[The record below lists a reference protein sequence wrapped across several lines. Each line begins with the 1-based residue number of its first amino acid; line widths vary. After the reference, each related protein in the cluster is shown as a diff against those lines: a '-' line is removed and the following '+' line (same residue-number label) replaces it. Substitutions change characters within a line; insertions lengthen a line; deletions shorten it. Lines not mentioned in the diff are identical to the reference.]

1 MASFLSTLFG
11 GGAEKEAANKNN
23 IIGQVA
29 HDRNMGFLDT
39 GLGKSSGYLTNALG
53 SYDSLAN
60 LASQY
65 RGASDLYMNAL
76 GVNGADAARTAQQ
89 SFTNNPG
96 YEAAIDAGMSAI
108 NRRRAAGGMLGSGNA
123 DLDALKY
130 GQNLQNQQYGSWL
143 DRLSGLNQNALAATG
158 TAAAGQAGAYGA
170 LSDLYGQDAANRIGV
185 TNGLA
190 SGMMQGNQQIAQ
202 GQASG
207 ARNLLG
213 AGMSLASLAMGG
225 MGGGFGFG
233 GGLGAG
239 SIGSAMNTGLGGMSS
254 YSIGYGGQN
263 MPVFGRPY

>member
-39 GLGKSSGYLTNALG
+39 GLGKSSGYLNSALG
-53 SYDSLAN
+53 AYTPLSD
-60 LASQY
+60 LASSY

-96 YEAAIDAGMSAI
+96 YEAAVDAGLSAI

-123 DLDALKY
+123 DLDALTF

-143 DRLSGLNQNALAATG
+143 DRLSGLNQNALQATG
-158 TAAAGQAGAYGA
+158 TAAAGQAGAYGS
-170 LSDLYGQDAANRIGV
+170 LSDLYSQDAANRIGV

-213 AGMSLASLAMGG
+213 GLSTLGG
-225 MGGGFGFG
+225 MALQAFGGSPGGGFNFG
-233 GGLGAG
+233 GGQTGPTYVNG
-239 SIGSAMNTGLGGMSS
+239 SSGMMGGVPF
-254 YSIGYGGQN
+254 
-263 MPVFGRPY
+263 PVIR

>member
-39 GLGKSSGYLTNALG
+39 GLGKSSGYLNSALDAYTPL
-53 SYDSLAN
+53 SDLAGR
-60 LASQY
+60 Y
-65 RGASDLYMNAL
+65 RGASDLYLNAL

-96 YEAAIDAGMSAI
+96 YEAAVDAGLNAI

-123 DLDALKY
+123 DLDALTF
-130 GQNLQNQQYGSWL
+130 GQNLQNQQYNGWL
-143 DRLSGLNQNALAATG
+143 DRLSGLNNNALAATG
-158 TAAAGQAGAYGA
+158 TAAAGQAGAYGS

-207 ARNLLG
+207 ARNLLN
-213 AGMSLASLAMGG
+213 AGMGLAWLAMGG
-225 MGGGFGFG
+225 RGGGIGGGFLFG
-233 GGLGAG
+233 GGQNGPNYVNGSLG
-239 SIGSAMNTGLGGMSS
+239 MMGGVAFQV
-254 YSIGYGGQN
+254 I
-263 MPVFGRPY
+263 R

>member
-39 GLGKSSGYLTNALG
+39 GLGKSSGYLNSALG
-53 SYDSLAN
+53 AYTPLSD
-60 LASQY
+60 LASSY

-96 YEAAIDAGMSAI
+96 YEAAVDAGLSAI

-123 DLDALKY
+123 DLDALTF

-143 DRLSGLNQNALAATG
+143 DRLSGLNNNALAATG
-158 TAAAGQAGAYGA
+158 TAAAGQAGAYGS

-190 SGMMQGNQQIAQ
+190 TGMMQGNQQIAQ

-207 ARNLLG
+207 ARNLLN
-213 AGMSLASLAMGG
+213 AGMGLASLAMGG
-225 MGGGFGFG
+225 RGGGIGGGFSFG
-233 GGLGAG
+233 GSQTGPTYVNG
-239 SIGSAMNTGLGGMSS
+239 SSGMMGGVPF
-254 YSIGYGGQN
+254 
-263 MPVFGRPY
+263 PVIR

>member
-29 HDRNMGFLDT
+29 HDRNMGFLDS
-39 GLGKSSGYLTNALG
+39 GLGRSSGYLNNALG
-53 SYDSLAN
+53 AYDSL
-60 LASQY
+60 
-65 RGASDLYMNAL
+65 GALGDKYGAATSLGLNAL
-76 GVNGADAARTAQQ
+76 GVNGGDAANTAWQ

-96 YEAAIDAGMSAI
+96 TTQAIDAGLDTI

-123 DLDALKY
+123 DLDALQF
-130 GQNLQNQQYGSWL
+130 GQNLQNQQQNTWL
-143 DRLSGLNQNALAATG
+143 QNLLGFTSPELSATSG
-158 TAAAGQAGAYGA
+158 AVAGRAGAYGGLA
-170 LSDLYGQDAANRIGV
+170 DLYSQDAANRIGV

-190 SGMMQGNQQIAQ
+190 TGMMQGNQQIAA

-213 AGMSLASLAMGG
+213 AGMGLASMAMGG

-233 GGLGAG
+233 GTAG
-239 SIGSAMNTGLGGMSS
+239 SGMLNNLQNVGFNPVSFRGS
-254 YSIGYGGQN
+254 
-263 MPVFGRPY
+263 